1 MPCHVLLAKCISA
14 QAVIVERAADAREK
28 EERRAILEKED
39 AMHKSKLRLIQ
50 LCRELDTDKNGRL
63 SEDEF
68 LDGFE
73 NNPHFAEALLGMGVY
88 PEDIS
93 LLFDVLD
100 TQGSGEITYISFVN
114 TLARLRTQMSQV
126 ILFSITELRKTV
138 SQLQSRLGTGSARQP
153 QFGNPNIGVDGDNVK
168 TLIQSGESPE
178 QGIDEILAR
187 QMRQMEEMNREMQLR
202 FQQMHLEISSSF
214 HNALRISIEL
224 NSLEKAQQDEISSEF
239 RGAEEAYQLGGRL
252 HEMFPASSD
261 FNASRSSNQKDSQ
274 LSPPVLVSDQLR
286 PTLLGCCDA
295 TLSPET
301 MSETN
306 ATIHI

>member
-1 MPCHVLLAKCISA
+1 M
-14 QAVIVERAADAREK
+14 IVERAADARDK
-28 EERRAILEKED
+28 EETQAILEKED
-39 AMHKSKLRLIQ
+39 SMHKSKLKLIQ

-73 NNPHFAEALLGMGVY
+73 NNPQFAEALLGMGVY

-138 SQLQSRLGTGSARQP
+138 SQLQCEVRTGARP
-153 QFGNPNIGVDGDNVK
+153 LQFSNPVVDRHCQDATES
-168 TLIQSGESPE
+168 TL
-178 QGIDEILAR
+178 QGIDKILA
-187 QMRQMEEMNREMQLR
+187 RQMEEMNKEMQLR

-214 HNALRISIEL
+214 NDALRISIDANMEKPLDANPEKLEL
-224 NSLEKAQQDEISSEF
+224 KTMASDEGSMW
-239 RGAEEAYQLGGRL
+239 RK
-252 HEMFPASSD
+252 MFPSKDLDSKCSAPPALGRDPGGLCCGAVSAREVIESNES
-261 FNASRSSNQKDSQ
+261 NAPAPSQ
-274 LSPPVLVSDQLR
+274 VQPVGRRV
-286 PTLLGCCDA
+286 
-295 TLSPET
+295 
-301 MSETN
+301 
-306 ATIHI
+306 